1 MRTYKVKFAEI
12 PLHKSFAKLYGLGNI
27 ATSVLGALN
36 VDVEVGGMQALHMFL
51 NVPDTKINVSFMVRF
66 DYLKKLLK
74 NGKSAFKRGGD
85 TVAENNHNIC
95 NVVSQELELDFP
107 GKYKTAVKKMV
118 DDYKPSDVKLACPV
132 KTTIIPNCTNL
143 AFKDHPKRS

>member
-1 MRTYKVKFAEI
+1 MENTLLNEE
-12 PLHKSFAKLYGLGNI
+12 
-27 ATSVLGALN
+27 AT
-36 VDVEVGGMQALHMFL
+36 
-51 NVPDTKINVSFMVRF
+51 
-66 DYLKKLLK
+66 LLPRK
-74 NGKSAFKRGGD
+74 TRYADIS
-85 TVAENNHNIC
+85 